1 MSFVIA
7 APEALVA
14 VASDLAGIGSALA
27 EANAAALASASAD
40 PMPARSEAT
49 ATNASGAA
57 ITNDI
62 VYLRSIMH
70 RPCRQGAQIVSLTRP
85 PSTRFPMD
93 RMHTIPLAAYA
104 LCMTQ
109 SMRLSKWL

>member
-1 MSFVIA
+1 
-7 APEALVA
+7 
-14 VASDLAGIGSALA
+14 
-27 EANAAALASASAD
+27 
-40 PMPARSEAT
+40 
-49 ATNASGAA
+49 
-57 ITNDI
+57 
-62 VYLRSIMH
+62 MH

>member
-1 MSFVIA
+1 M
-7 APEALVA
+7 
-14 VASDLAGIGSALA
+14 
-27 EANAAALASASAD
+27 ASASAD